1 MLDKKGGNN
10 RSIILAP
17 YHANVKTVSV
27 EMLGYEITEEDQR
40 SCKIQF

>member
-1 MLDKKGGNN
+1 MLDKKGENN